1 MITISGLITPEQKRE
16 ILNYAKFCA
25 KELGVRGNILITV
38 SLYGNDNGMVSQL
51 AANKFEIWLN
61 KALIGGREQ
70 RLLRETLGHEFQ
82 HIKQF
87 QQKRLEIKGSLLY
100 FEGVS
105 MAAVPYIQRPFE
117 VEARRAGRELLE
129 KWQKLS

>member
-16 ILNYAKFCA
+16 ILEYAKFCA
-25 KELGVRGNILITV
+25 KELKVRGNILITV

-61 KALIGGREQ
+61 KALSGRI
-70 RLLRETLGHEFQ
+70 LRETLGHELK
-82 HIKQF
+82 HIQQF